1 MDGGWNMSQQATV
14 QTAVTDLDVLDQM
27 TEHGGSFARQ
37 LAATFR
43 IADPMN
49 RQRIKS
55 ALPEFWSVYSDAATS
70 LRNVIASSR
79 N

>member
-1 MDGGWNMSQQATV
+1 MSLQATE
-14 QTAVTDLDVLDQM
+14 QTTVTDLEVVDVM

-49 RQRIKS
+49 RQRIKL
-55 ALPEFWSVYSDAATS
+55 AFPEIWCVYSDAATS